1 MAGLGPGNNPV
12 IILLKGRVTVPEV
25 ERLDTEPAGF
35 KRVIA
40 VRKIRIGHGDGTV
53 QGLNHLVFHLIG
65 EIAVGNRLGIAAP
78 TVVDLLVFGQGIG
91 NQRELADIF
100 AQHPAQGQAGLTAHS
115 PVFIGEL
122 MESFRLGQELNT
134 GPGFKGKAQIGHG
147 LVEKTH
153 PGGPPGDHFLME
165 DFFHLVGQLMISEN
179 PQIAHPGRV
188 MGGRG
193 GGHFFRQDRLIHPVD
208 LKGKEDKPGRYIGA
222 AFLHPLIELGQ
233 LRVALVPGIDQKGIA
248 HDPPENFFQNLVFG
262 NCRAQTVTV
271 QIVHFSGKTRLKI
284 LGAALCPIKIG
295 FQFRR
300 RAVGIKVA
308 EIPFGKAGKVRSVF
322 SKAGQAR
329 RGENTG
335 LVSGHISIFAF
346 FQSGGVAGPET
357 SVYDKDMR
365 YETWPNLA
373 TMFFDRAA
381 EYGDKPFL
389 WAKKDGAY
397 QPLSWRQTAAR
408 IRGLA
413 AGLKACGME
422 SGDRIVLVSE
432 SRPEWL
438 IADIAIMAAG
448 GISVPAYTTNT
459 VEDHLHILKNS
470 GAKGIIVSTPQLAS
484 RLIPAAEK
492 APESRFIISMS
503 PLETS
508 GKSSLAFHDWAEIL
522 EKGKEKAG
530 EVEAW
535 AAQLQRSDTACLI
548 YTSGTGGAPKGV
560 MLSHGAII
568 SNCKGACH
576 VLEGLGLEDE
586 VFLSFLPLSHSYEH
600 TAGQFFPL
608 SIGAQIYYA
617 EGIEHLGGNMLEA
630 RPTIM
635 TAVPRLYESLYQRI
649 TRAVARDGGLK
660 ARLFGAALG
669 LGSLAYE
676 DPKALSYRQ
685 RLSNRIL
692 DLLVRRKVKSRFGG
706 RLKALVSGGAPLN
719 YEIGLFFTALGLR
732 ILQGYGQT
740 ESAPVISCNPP
751 HDNRISTVG
760 PPMCDVE
767 VKIAEDGEILAR
779 GELLMQGYW
788 NDTKATKAALQEG
801 WLHTGD
807 IGEIDDSGYIRITD
821 RKKDIIV
828 NSGGDN
834 LSPQRVEGI
843 LAMAP
848 EIAQAMVY
856 GDRKPHLVAVIVPE
870 EGLGDGEASRAAL
883 DAALDRV
890 NAKLSLIERVRR
902 FIVSDAPFTIDNG
915 LLTPTMKIRRHKI
928 MALYKDRLEAL
939 YGKG

>member
-1 MAGLGPGNNPV
+1 
-12 IILLKGRVTVPEV
+12 
-25 ERLDTEPAGF
+25 
-35 KRVIA
+35 
-40 VRKIRIGHGDGTV
+40 
-53 QGLNHLVFHLIG
+53 
-65 EIAVGNRLGIAAP
+65 
-78 TVVDLLVFGQGIG
+78 
-91 NQRELADIF
+91 
-100 AQHPAQGQAGLTAHS
+100 
-115 PVFIGEL
+115 
-122 MESFRLGQELNT
+122 
-134 GPGFKGKAQIGHG
+134 
-147 LVEKTH
+147 
-153 PGGPPGDHFLME
+153 
-165 DFFHLVGQLMISEN
+165 
-179 PQIAHPGRV
+179 
-188 MGGRG
+188 
-193 GGHFFRQDRLIHPVD
+193 
-208 LKGKEDKPGRYIGA
+208 
-222 AFLHPLIELGQ
+222 
-233 LRVALVPGIDQKGIA
+233 
-248 HDPPENFFQNLVFG
+248 
-262 NCRAQTVTV
+262 
-271 QIVHFSGKTRLKI
+271 
-284 LGAALCPIKIG
+284 
-295 FQFRR
+295 
-300 RAVGIKVA
+300 
-308 EIPFGKAGKVRSVF
+308 
-322 SKAGQAR
+322 
-329 RGENTG
+329 
-335 LVSGHISIFAF
+335 
-346 FQSGGVAGPET
+346 
-357 SVYDKDMR
+357 
-365 YETWPNLA
+365 
-373 TMFFDRAA
+373 MFFDRAA